1 MLVQNTKVEKVENEN
16 EKEANDRKMS
26 RFLSMSRSAKPSN
39 ITVAQISYYTQNMWN
54 LYFILSM
61 STQFSFFIPPE
72 IITGQNALI
81 YTLN

>member
-39 ITVAQISYYTQNMWN
+39 ITIAQISYCTQNMWN

-72 IITGQNALI
+72 IITGQKALI